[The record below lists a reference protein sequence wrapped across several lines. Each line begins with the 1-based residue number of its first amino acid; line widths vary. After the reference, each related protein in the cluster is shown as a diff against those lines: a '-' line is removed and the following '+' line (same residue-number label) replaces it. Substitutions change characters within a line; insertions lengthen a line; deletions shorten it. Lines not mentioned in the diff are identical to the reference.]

1 MKLVNI
7 LIVKANI
14 FHKMF
19 NFNNDIS
26 DLLFNIGVFP
36 WDKKVYWNFG
46 CFKENAVYEVNST
59 SRLFQI

>member
-36 WDKKVYWNFG
+36 WDKKVY
-46 CFKENAVYEVNST
+46 
-59 SRLFQI
+59 

>member
-26 DLLFNIGVFP
+26 DLLFKSGVFP
-36 WDKKVYWNFG
+36 WDKKFIG
-46 CFKENAVYEVNST
+46 ILDALKKLQFMK
-59 SRLFQI
+59 